1 MAKVYAFVPARS
13 GSQGLK
19 DKNILDI
26 DGHPLLA
33 YAVAF
38 GRALGIDRVILS
50 TDSPAYAEIGRA
62 YGADCPY
69 LRGAAASTGTAMEED
84 ILADMAANLPAYGID
99 MPDIW
104 IRLKP
109 TNPFRRTASVKAAIA
124 RMTGAEPPDSVR
136 IVSPAESRIC
146 TVGPEGYLEPLL
158 PHWDPARSVMRRTEF
173 PQAYSPFNLDLLFHR
188 NWLRWGSGYMGRRI
202 LPIVEHPITGLDIN
216 DRDDFDLVKALIEAR
231 PRPRLVETYI
241 VPPAQ
246 VGAGA

>member
-1 MAKVYAFVPARS
+1 MLKAFAFVPARS

-19 DKNILDI
+19 DKNILEI

-38 GRALGIDRVILS
+38 GRALGVDRVILS
-50 TDSPAYAEIGRA
+50 TDSPLYAEIGRA

-69 LRGAAASTGTAMEED
+69 LRGAAASGDTAMEED
-84 ILADMAANLPAYGID
+84 ILADMAANLPRHGIE

-109 TNPFRRTASVKAAIA
+109 TNPFRQIATVKAALA
-124 RMTGAEPPDSVR
+124 CMTGPGPPDSVR

-146 TVGPEGYLEPLL
+146 TVNEDGYLEPML

-173 PQAYSPFNLDLLFHR
+173 PKAYSPFNLDLLFHR

-202 LPIVEHPITGLDIN
+202 LPMIDHPITGLDIN

-231 PRPRLVETYI
+231 PRPRLIDTFI
-241 VPPAQ
+241 VPPEP
-246 VGAGA
+246 VGVGG